1 MAAYCKGAGFE
12 MRTVQLPSELC
23 AAIEKKYGSTF
34 GGLEELL
41 IFVLKDLANE
51 DANNADQAERR
62 MVEDRLRDLGYL

>member
-1 MAAYCKGAGFE
+1 MK
-12 MRTVQLPSELC
+12 TLQLPSELC

-34 GGLEELL
+34 GSLEELL

-51 DANNADQAERR
+51 EASNADQSERQ

>member
-1 MAAYCKGAGFE
+1 

-23 AAIEKKYGSTF
+23 TAIEKKYGSTF
-34 GGLEELL
+34 GSLEELL

-51 DANNADQAERR
+51 EANNADQAERQ